1 MKTKHVPVLCML
13 IAGVTALVMDIV
25 QGMNFSTIFR
35 DFLIALVIFF
45 VIGMVAKVFLDKA
58 FNPKEPDPEEG
69 VMEDFPTDE
78 NGENAA
84 GDEEDLQGSVEER
97 GAAVPEE
104 NPEDEL

>member
-13 IAGVTALVMDIV
+13 IAGVTAIVLDIV
-25 QGMNFSTIFR
+25 QGMDFSTIFR

-45 VIGMVAKVFLDKA
+45 IIGMVAKGFLDKA
-58 FNPKEPDPEEG
+58 FNPKEPDPEEEA
-69 VMEDFPTDE
+69 MEDFPTDE

-104 NPEDEL
+104 NPEEEL